1 MFFLSYKTLFK
12 DGGCAEK
19 SLKLLNFSPGSLG
32 LTSMATVDL
41 DRIKSLDR
49 KTKYSCQADFTMKYL
64 NYAFYESLPRT
75 VIMLFVIYSG
85 FCLWIF
91 FSFFFLSFF
100 FFFSLS
106 LSSRSVT
113 KKTLKSVFSFIMPG
127 WRGGPCRW
135 QCRLSNNTC
144 MPFLLLLSSPHI
156 ITDFSLPFFSVYL
169 QPFST

>member
-32 LTSMATVDL
+32 LTSMATVDP
-41 DRIKSLDR
+41 DSIKSLDR
-49 KTKYSCQADFTMKYL
+49 KTKYSCKADFTMKYL
-64 NYAFYESLPRT
+64 NYAFHESLPRT

-85 FCLWIF
+85 FCLWILL

-106 LSSRSVT
+106 FKFPFT
-113 KKTLKSVFSFIMPG
+113 KKNLKSFHLSCQTDGV
-127 WRGGPCRW
+127 GPVA
-135 QCRLSNNTC
+135 
-144 MPFLLLLSSPHI
+144 
-156 ITDFSLPFFSVYL
+156 DSVD
-169 QPFST
+169 